1 MDVPPA
7 MRKTRFVC
15 ISDTHNAAPGGGF
28 KLPKGD
34 VLIHAGDM
42 TNQGSYS
49 ELQKTIKWIE
59 EADFEAKI
67 VIAGMSDP
75 KLRMESWSHR
85 LMFLGNHDITLDSD
99 FYSQHGSYF
108 HNQNPQDPAK
118 CQELLEQSPSILWL
132 KHETA
137 TVDLVSPTGPR
148 TTFKIFGSPFS
159 PAKGTWAFGY
169 TPEEAMQIWDQIP
182 LDSDLVITHTPPK
195 YHCDETKERQSAGC
209 EELRNALW
217 RVRPRLAICGHVHE
231 GRGAERIRWDLGVSN
246 LKYKESSV
254 ERWEDPGRDNKKI
267 SLVDLS
273 SRGKSPIQND
283 GAVGEPLSNGNG
295 PNILRNVPILSPPD
309 DRHEK
314 PESIASLKP
323 TTELG
328 LSRVTANPLAIKT
341 ESLVPSTRGQGG
353 APPSQRCDLEALCGR
368 MGRQETCVVNAAIM
382 ATSWPRVGGKK
393 FNKPII
399 VDIDLPLWEK

>member
-1 MDVPPA
+1 
-7 MRKTRFVC
+7 
-15 ISDTHNAAPGGGF
+15 
-28 KLPKGD
+28 
-34 VLIHAGDM
+34 
-42 TNQGSYS
+42 
-49 ELQKTIKWIE
+49 
-59 EADFEAKI
+59 
-67 VIAGMSDP
+67 
-75 KLRMESWSHR
+75 
-85 LMFLGNHDITLDSD
+85 MFLGNHDITLDSG
-99 FYSQHGSYF
+99 FYSQYGSYF

-132 KHETA
+132 KHEAA
-137 TVDLVSPTGPR
+137 TVNLVSPTGPR

-169 TPEEAMQIWDQIP
+169 TPEEAMQIWDHIP

-195 YHCDETKERQSAGC
+195 YHCDETRERRPAGC

-283 GAVGEPLSNGNG
+283 GSVCKPLSNDNDPTILPSV
-295 PNILRNVPILSPPD
+295 PNSSPPD
-309 DRHEK
+309 DHYEK
-314 PESIASLKP
+314 TESRASLKS
-323 TTELG
+323 TTELS
-328 LSRVTANPLAIKT
+328 LSRVTTNPLAIKI

-353 APPSQRCDLEALCGR
+353 APPSQRCDLEALRGR